1 MTRVLVL
8 TPYPPRGDGRHGGSR
23 AMAASLLALAEA
35 HELGLLYLRRPG
47 EPEADPA
54 LAARAALTV
63 AVPHP
68 ERADGGGALLR
79 ARAAELAGTLT
90 GTPAWVGWTASPAL
104 ARETRALAAAFRP
117 DVVQFEQHVMA
128 QFAASLPVRGPA
140 RVLVVH
146 EPGAASAHE
155 QRLAASGARA
165 ALRSLDARAWA
176 RLGAARAR
184 RDGRARR
191 VHGGRPGDAR
201 PLRAAGPDHG
211 RPAARRGAAGGRVPR
226 RYGAA
231 HAALRA
237 ATTPIRR
244 TRPPPRSLLG
254 DILPCVR
261 RDLADA
267 ALVLVGQH
275 ADRLGALST
284 PGAMATGPVVDVRPY
299 LERAALVVAP
309 LWSGGGM
316 RVKVLH
322 ALAAGK
328 AVVASPRAVAGLGLR
343 DGEEV
348 AIADTPATFAAA
360 VTRLLRDPG
369 ARAAIG
375 AAARRWALAQPAGAG
390 YAHRYEQV
398 WDAAIARRGTGGA

>member
-1 MTRVLVL
+1 MTRVLAL
-8 TPYPPRGDGRHGGSR
+8 TPYPPRSDGRHGGSR
-23 AMAASLLALAEA
+23 AMAASLLALAGV

-54 LAARAALTV
+54 LTGRAALTV

-68 ERADGGGALLR
+68 DRADGGTALLR
-79 ARAAELAGTLT
+79 ARAAELAGALA

-104 ARETRALAAAFRP
+104 AREARALAAAFRP

-176 RLGAARAR
+176 RWERRALAGMDAVVAFTEDDRATLG
-184 RDGRARR
+184 
-191 VHGGRPGDAR
+191 
-201 PLRAAGPDHG
+201 
-211 RPAARRGAAGGRVPR
+211 
-226 RYGAA
+226 RYGLQVPVTVVPLPVEVPPEAA
-231 HAALRA
+231 SHAGTEPHTLLFVGDYAHPPNA
-237 ATTPIRR
+237 AAAEV
-244 TRPPPRSLLG
+244 LLG
-254 DILPCVR
+254 DILPRVR

-284 PGAMATGPVVDVRPY
+284 PGATATGPVADVRPY
-299 LERAALVVAP
+299 LERAALVLAP

-328 AVVASPRAVAGLGLR
+328 AVVATPRAVAGLGLR

-348 AIADTPATFAAA
+348 AVADTPATFAAA

-375 AAARRWALAQPAGAG
+375 SAARRWALAQPAGAG
-390 YAHRYEQV
+390 YARRYERV
-398 WDAAIARRGTGGA
+398 WDAAIARHGAAGA

>member
-8 TPYPPRGDGRHGGSR
+8 TPYPPRSDGHHGGSR
-23 AMAASLLALAEA
+23 AMAASLLALAGA
-35 HELGLLYLRRPG
+35 HELGLVYLRRPG

-54 LAARAALTV
+54 LAARAALAV

-68 ERADGGGALLR
+68 ERAGGGAALLR
-79 ARAAELAGTLT
+79 ARAEELCGALT

-104 ARETRALAAAFRP
+104 ARETRALAAAFSP

-128 QFAASLPVRGPA
+128 QFAGSLPVRGPA

-155 QRLAASGARA
+155 QRLVASGARA
-165 ALRSLDARAWA
+165 ARRSLDARAWA
-176 RLGAARAR
+176 RWERRALARMDGLVAFTEDDRATLG
-184 RDGRARR
+184 
-191 VHGGRPGDAR
+191 
-201 PLRAAGPDHG
+201 
-211 RPAARRGAAGGRVPR
+211 
-226 RYGAA
+226 RYGLDVPVAVVPLPVEVPPEAA
-231 HAALRA
+231 SHAGTEPHTLLFVGDYAHPPNA
-237 ATTPIRR
+237 AAAAV
-244 TRPPPRSLLG
+244 LLG
-254 DILPCVR
+254 DILPRVR
-261 RDLADA
+261 QHSPDA

-284 PGAMATGPVVDVRPY
+284 PGATATGHVADVGPY
-299 LERAALVVAP
+299 LERAALVLAP

-328 AVVASPRAVAGLGLR
+328 AVVATPRAVAGLGLR

-348 AIADTPATFAAA
+348 AVADTPATFAAA
-360 VTRLLRDPG
+360 VTRLLHDAG
-369 ARAAIG
+369 ARAAMG
-375 AAARRWALAQPAGAG
+375 ARARRWALAQSAGAG
-390 YAHRYEQV
+390 YAGRYEQI
-398 WDAAIARRGTGGA
+398 WDAAIARRGAAGA

>member
-1 MTRVLVL
+1 MTRVLAL
-8 TPYPPRGDGRHGGSR
+8 TPYPPRRDGRHGGSR
-23 AMAASLLALAEA
+23 AMAASLLALAGA

-68 ERADGGGALLR
+68 ERADGGAALLR

-176 RLGAARAR
+176 RWERRALAGMDGLVAFTEDDRATLG
-184 RDGRARR
+184 
-191 VHGGRPGDAR
+191 
-201 PLRAAGPDHG
+201 
-211 RPAARRGAAGGRVPR
+211 
-226 RYGAA
+226 RYGLQVPVAVVPLPVEVPPEAA
-231 HAALRA
+231 SHAGTEPHTLLFVGDYAHPPNA
-237 ATTPIRR
+237 AAAEV
-244 TRPPPRSLLG
+244 LLG
-254 DILPCVR
+254 DILPRVR

-275 ADRLGALST
+275 AGPARRPLHPRSDGHR
-284 PGAMATGPVVDVRPY
+284 PGRRRP
-299 LERAALVVAP
+299 P
-309 LWSGGGM
+309 L
-316 RVKVLH
+316 
-322 ALAAGK
+322 
-328 AVVASPRAVAGLGLR
+328 
-343 DGEEV
+343 
-348 AIADTPATFAAA
+348 
-360 VTRLLRDPG
+360 PG
-369 ARAAIG
+369 ARRARARAAVERRRDAGEG
-375 AAARRWALAQPAGAG
+375 AARARRGQGRRRHRRARSPASAC
-390 YAHRYEQV
+390 AT
-398 WDAAIARRGTGGA
+398 ARRSPSRTRPRPSPRPSPACSATPARAPRWAPPPAAGRSRSPPAPATPTATSRSGTPLSPAAGTGGA

>member
-176 RLGAARAR
+176 RWERRALAGMDAVVAFTEDDRATLG
-184 RDGRARR
+184 
-191 VHGGRPGDAR
+191 
-201 PLRAAGPDHG
+201 
-211 RPAARRGAAGGRVPR
+211 
-226 RYGAA
+226 RYGLPVPVAVVPLPVEVPPEAA
-231 HAALRA
+231 SHAGTEPHTLLFVGDYAHPPNA
-237 ATTPIRR
+237 AAAEV
-244 TRPPPRSLLG
+244 LLG
-254 DILPCVR
+254 DILPRVR

-284 PGAMATGPVVDVRPY
+284 PGAMATGPVADVRPY

-328 AVVASPRAVAGLGLR
+328 AVVATPRAVAGLGLH

-348 AIADTPATFAAA
+348 AVADTPATFAAA